1 MLILSGAAILVFF
14 GYYER
19 HAAVPLIPPRLLKN
33 RTILSGSAIGFF
45 HFCSQFCY
53 ESFFTS
59 FLQCVPLS
67 LTVEGE
73 DRWAD
78 MRLIGRQGRSW
89 PFASGRV
96 LHQVSS
102 AIAEV
107 YLRDSPLTRTLA
119 RAANPTSFPP
129 ASRPLSPVTSPRSRN
144 ATNGSGSRASWS
156 TLSESGS

>member
-59 FLQCVPLS
+59 FLQCVGRS
-67 LTVEGE
+67 LTTRGRTRGLTCVLLV
-73 DRWAD
+73 DRVARGHSPQD
-78 MRLIGRQGRSW
+78 
-89 PFASGRV
+89 ASYIR
-96 LHQVSS
+96 
-102 AIAEV
+102 
-107 YLRDSPLTRTLA
+107 
-119 RAANPTSFPP
+119 
-129 ASRPLSPVTSPRSRN
+129 
-144 ATNGSGSRASWS
+144 
-156 TLSESGS
+156 